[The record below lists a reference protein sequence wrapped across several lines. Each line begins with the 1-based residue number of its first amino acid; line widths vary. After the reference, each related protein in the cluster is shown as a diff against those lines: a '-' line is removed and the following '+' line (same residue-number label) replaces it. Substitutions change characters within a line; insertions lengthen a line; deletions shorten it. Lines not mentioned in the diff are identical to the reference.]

1 MSENKTSPILR
12 EVAPEYKS
20 TNNHELDPVLFP
32 HHHQS
37 ITGKTHTHPTQCT
50 KYRKWAQYW
59 KMEPNTNTIYFHKYS
74 MFT

>member
-1 MSENKTSPILR
+1 MASEHEREQNTSPILR

-32 HHHQS
+32 HNQS

-50 KYRKWAQYW
+50 KYRKWAQY
-59 KMEPNTNTIYFHKYS
+59 
-74 MFT
+74 